1 MMQLAF
7 DYPGEEGRRADAP
20 PTPTSHVMWASWP
33 ERFAN
38 LERVTGRPSYLKLE
52 RDGWVTGAWVLGP
65 SYKRRVPYHGAYPGN
80 LLRRIDAV
88 FFDRQRV
95 LHVFSGM
102 VDTAAFPGDTLDINP
117 AVNPTHCVD
126 AETCEGVA
134 LDQYDFALCDPPY
147 TDADAA
153 IYGTRPISRSR
164 VLRTLIY
171 GIRPGGFVVWLD
183 EVTPSY
189 KKDWPIKWEAIIAIS
204 TSHGHRTRALF
215 VYRKT
220 A

>member
-1 MMQLAF
+1 METSMAESDDIQSVPKLQL
-7 DYPGEEGRRADAP
+7 G
-20 PTPTSHVMWASWP
+20 TITWP

-38 LERVTGRPSYLKLE
+38 LERVTRRPSYLNLE
-52 RDGWVTGAWVLGP
+52 RDGWVIGGWVLGN

-102 VDTAAFPGDTLDINP
+102 VDTGAFPGDTLDINP
-117 AVNPTHCVD
+117 AVNPTYCVD
-126 AETCEGVA
+126 AETCEGVPLA
-134 LDQYDFALCDPPY
+134 QYDFALCDPPY

-153 IYGTRPISRSR
+153 IYGTRPISRSQ

-189 KKDWPIKWEAIIAIS
+189 KKDWPIKWEAFIAIS
-204 TSHGHRTRALF
+204 TSRGHRTRALF

-220 A
+220 S